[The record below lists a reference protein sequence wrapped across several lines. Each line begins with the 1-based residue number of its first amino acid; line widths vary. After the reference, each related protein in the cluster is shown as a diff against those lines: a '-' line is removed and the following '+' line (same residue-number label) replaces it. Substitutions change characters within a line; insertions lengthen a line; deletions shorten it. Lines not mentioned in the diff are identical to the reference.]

1 MRQPINICKDLDKR
15 FLDQLPHIKRC
26 LILIFQTSLT
36 GFSVFSQLLNSG
48 SYHNN
53 KIIYDLK
60 PLGNNVW

>member
-1 MRQPINICKDLDKR
+1 MRQPIREGKTLIKR
-15 FLDQLPHIKRC
+15 SFDQLPHIKRC
-26 LILIFQTSLT
+26 LILICQTSLT